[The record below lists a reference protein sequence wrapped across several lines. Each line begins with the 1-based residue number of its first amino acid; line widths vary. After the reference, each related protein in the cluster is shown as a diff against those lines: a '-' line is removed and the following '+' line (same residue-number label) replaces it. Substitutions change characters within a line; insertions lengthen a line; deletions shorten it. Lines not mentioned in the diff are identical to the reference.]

1 MRVAVYPHTLEIG
14 GSQLNAVELAGAVR
28 DFGCDVVVFGQ
39 PGALQGRIEK
49 LGLEFVVAPEP
60 RRRPSPAVVRALCD
74 LVVRRRID
82 VVHGYEWTTVLEA
95 YWGPRARLGTP
106 LVATVMS
113 MAVAPF
119 LPHEVPLVVGTEQIA
134 DHERSLGRRRVQVIE
149 PPVDV
154 DDNAPGVVDPA
165 ELASF
170 RSAHGLHPDD
180 FVLTCVNRLATELKL
195 EGLLAALTAVD
206 ALADADPR
214 LRLLIV
220 GDGPARPVIEERA
233 AAVNRRAGRAVVVLT
248 GELPD
253 PRPAY
258 AVADVSLGMGG
269 SALRAMAFGVPLI
282 VQGEQGF
289 WELLTPQTL
298 DRFLWTGWYGVGDD
312 PAQGS
317 ARLTE
322 AVSRLR
328 SDAATRA
335 ELGQY
340 SRQLAVERFSLRAAA
355 EKQFQIYRSAMSGV
369 RSPRPEWRSAGA
381 SGLRFARYEVSRRVV
396 RLAGRGAS
404 DDFNARPVAAGKV
417 T

>member
-1 MRVAVYPHTLEIG
+1 
-14 GSQLNAVELAGAVR
+14 
-28 DFGCDVVVFGQ
+28 
-39 PGALQGRIEK
+39 
-49 LGLEFVVAPEP
+49 
-60 RRRPSPAVVRALCD
+60 
-74 LVVRRRID
+74 
-82 VVHGYEWTTVLEA
+82 
-95 YWGPRARLGTP
+95 
-106 LVATVMS
+106 
-113 MAVAPF
+113 
-119 LPHEVPLVVGTEQIA
+119 
-134 DHERSLGRRRVQVIE
+134 
-149 PPVDV
+149 
-154 DDNAPGVVDPA
+154 
-165 ELASF
+165 
-170 RSAHGLHPDD
+170 
-180 FVLTCVNRLATELKL
+180 VNRLATELKL

-233 AAVNRRAGRAVVVLT
+233 AAVNRRAGRTVVVLT

-355 EKQFQIYRSAMSGV
+355 EKQFQIYRSAVSGV